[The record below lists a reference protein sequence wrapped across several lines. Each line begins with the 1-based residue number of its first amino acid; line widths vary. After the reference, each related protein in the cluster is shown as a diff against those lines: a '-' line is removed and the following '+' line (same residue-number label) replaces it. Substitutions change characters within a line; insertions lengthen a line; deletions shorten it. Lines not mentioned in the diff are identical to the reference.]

1 MKRIM
6 FIVSLIKGYNV
17 VLDIGTDHGLV
28 LKKALQLKYI
38 NKGIAVDV
46 KINPL
51 RKAYQ
56 GAK

>member
-1 MKRIM
+1 M
-6 FIVSLIKGYNV
+6 FIVSLIKGYSV

-38 NKGIAVDV
+38 NKGIAVDI

-51 RKAYQ
+51 KRAYQ